1 VDPLADET
9 GTPYAYTGG
18 DPVNSGDPNGLCD
31 VPSGNS
37 NRPFTHTHNGA
48 CTEAEAYLIE
58 TQAKAINQGTSIYAS
73 EEAPSS
79 NQSAWTTLVQGLDP
93 AYLAI
98 NSYYNEWQATENG
111 CGLSTEAKYGAE
123 GVAGVGITALTAVGA
138 GEAAGFIESP
148 DAWLDVGQRGFH
160 IHYDTVPHG
169 EIGSHLQIDTWL
181 KGVSGSGTSLRVPW
195 PPW

>member
-1 VDPLADET
+1 MRIPVGTQSTVATQTASVMFHQATQT
-9 GTPYAYTGG
+9 GHSRIRT
-18 DPVNSGDPNGLCD
+18 
-31 VPSGNS
+31 
-37 NRPFTHTHNGA
+37 
-48 CTEAEAYLIE
+48 TEHAPRRRRTSLKPE
-58 TQAKAINQGTSIYAS
+58 AKAINQGTSIYAS

-123 GVAGVGITALTAVGA
+123 GVAGVGITALPRSGLARLRASSRVPTHGV
-138 GEAAGFIESP
+138 
-148 DAWLDVGQRGFH
+148 DVGQRGFH